1 MISLFIPLILICY
14 FLDGFCVAETKNVR
28 IFKNVF
34 LQIYSPYALK
44 LREQANIR
52 ISVFNYNSHNITV
65 SQK

>member
-1 MISLFIPLILICY
+1 MLSLFIPLFLICY
-14 FLDGFCVAETKNVR
+14 FLDGFCVAKTRNVR

-34 LQIYSPYALK
+34 LQIYTPYALK

-52 ISVFNYNSHNITV
+52 IAVFNYNSRSITV